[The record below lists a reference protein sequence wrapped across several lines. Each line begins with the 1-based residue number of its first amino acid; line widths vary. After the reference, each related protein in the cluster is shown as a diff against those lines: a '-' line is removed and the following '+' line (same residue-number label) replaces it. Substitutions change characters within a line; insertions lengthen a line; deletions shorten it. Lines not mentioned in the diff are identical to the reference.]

1 MESGLPSEVNSVVTT
16 SQTCYNSLNYLL
28 KTIIQIVVNGA
39 IPSFEGLPKYRKI
52 VVMLEK
58 LPYSKLVE
66 KAVIEMI
73 QGGVPIRQIIT
84 SIQHLN
90 DAPRSLSTLYKHYGP
105 AMEAERTRINGA
117 VGKRVIDQ
125 ALYGDVQDGITWK
138 SQELFLR
145 SKGGWSPQN
154 TTNEVDQEI
163 DPELDVSAA
172 DQLMNM
178 LGFDTDEPEEENNG

>member
-145 SKGGWSPQN
+145 SKAGWSPQA
-154 TTNEVDQEI
+154 TVNEVEQDV

-172 DQLMNM
+172 DQLMNL
-178 LGFDTDEPEEENNG
+178 LGFDTDEPEAENNG

>member
-1 MESGLPSEVNSVVTT
+1 M
-16 SQTCYNSLNYLL
+16 
-28 KTIIQIVVNGA
+28 IA
-39 IPSFEGLPKYRKI
+39 A
-52 VVMLEK
+52 

-66 KAVIEMI
+66 KHILECI
-73 QGGVPIRQIIT
+73 QGGIGIRQMIA
-84 SIQHLN
+84 SMQHLQ
-90 DAPRSLSTLYKHYGP
+90 DAPKSLSTMYKIYGSFIE
-105 AMEAERTRINGA
+105 MERMKINGA

-154 TTNEVDQEI
+154 TVNEVDQEI

-172 DQLMNM
+172 DQLMNL
-178 LGFDTDEPEEENNG
+178 LGFDTDEDPDEKNNG

>member
-1 MESGLPSEVNSVVTT
+1 
-16 SQTCYNSLNYLL
+16 
-28 KTIIQIVVNGA
+28 
-39 IPSFEGLPKYRKI
+39 
-52 VVMLEK
+52 MLQK

-73 QGGVPIRQIIT
+73 QGGVPIRQIIV
-84 SIQHLN
+84 SIQHMT

-125 ALYGDVQDGITWK
+125 ALYGDIQDGITWK

-145 SKGGWSPQN
+145 SKAGWSPTQ
-154 TTNEVDQEI
+154 TTIEVDQEV

-172 DQLMNM
+172 DQLMNL

>member
-1 MESGLPSEVNSVVTT
+1 
-16 SQTCYNSLNYLL
+16 
-28 KTIIQIVVNGA
+28 
-39 IPSFEGLPKYRKI
+39 
-52 VVMLEK
+52 MLGK

-66 KAVIEMI
+66 KSVIEMI
-73 QGGVPIRQIIT
+73 QGGVPIRQIIN
-84 SIQHLN
+84 SIGHLN

-105 AMEAERTRINGA
+105 AMEAERARINGA

-125 ALYGDVQDGITWK
+125 ALYGDPSEGVTFK

-154 TTNEVDQEI
+154 TTNEVEQDV

-172 DQLMNM
+172 DQLMNL
-178 LGFDTDEPEEENNG
+178 LGFDTDEPDEENNG

>member
-1 MESGLPSEVNSVVTT
+1 MTVKIL
-16 SQTCYNSLNYLL
+16 
-28 KTIIQIVVNGA
+28 TITN
-39 IPSFEGLPKYRKI
+39 YRKI

-84 SIQHLN
+84 SIQHLK

-172 DQLMNM
+172 DQLMNL
-178 LGFDTDEPEEENNG
+178 LGFDPDDEQEDNG

>member
-1 MESGLPSEVNSVVTT
+1 M
-16 SQTCYNSLNYLL
+16 
-28 KTIIQIVVNGA
+28 
-39 IPSFEGLPKYRKI
+39 F
-52 VVMLEK
+52 
-58 LPYSKLVE
+58 SKF
-66 KAVIEMI
+66 
-73 QGGVPIRQIIT
+73 IT
-84 SIQHLN
+84 SIQHLT

-125 ALYGDVQDGITWK
+125 ALYGDIQDGITWK

-154 TTNEVDQEI
+154 TTTEVEQDT

-172 DQLMNM
+172 DTLMNL
-178 LGFDTDEPEEENNG
+178 LGFDTDDEDV